1 MYITLYLFNVLLYT
15 EMRRQGMHAVSVQVR
30 GKKTTEKQG
39 LGATHLDDCLSVV
52 SVRYF
57 SMSYWPGLTFISW
70 KWCQK
75 FPIIRNF
82 IRSKDSAIKFA

>member
-1 MYITLYLFNVLLYT
+1 MFSFT
-15 EMRRQGMHAVSVQVR
+15 RRCVDMECMQYQCRCVE
-30 GKKTTEKQG
+30 KTTEQQG

-82 IRSKDSAIKFA
+82 ILSKDSAINFA

>member
-1 MYITLYLFNVLLYT
+1 MFSFTRICVDMECMQYQCRCVK
-15 EMRRQGMHAVSVQVR
+15 
-30 GKKTTEKQG
+30 KKTTEKQG

>member
-1 MYITLYLFNVLLYT
+1 MFSFTRICVDMECMQYQCRCVEKNN
-15 EMRRQGMHAVSVQVR
+15 R
-30 GKKTTEKQG
+30 KQG